1 MWSYPI
7 MKTSQLH
14 KSSFE
19 IYVKI
24 PCPAKVGG
32 NSKQEYKVKFIFDQ
46 KDQWWPF
53 PDLSRAREGRQEE
66 GTVTLSQSAHW
77 PLELQTKV
85 SEDYVKISQSLRIGP
100 Y

>member
-1 MWSYPI
+1 

-14 KSSFE
+14 KSSSE

-32 NSKQEYKVKFIFDQ
+32 KEYKVKFIFDQ

>member
-1 MWSYPI
+1 MCSYYI
-7 MKTSQLH
+7 KH

-19 IYVKI
+19 IVYYVKI
-24 PCPAKVGG
+24 SFPAKVGG
-32 NSKQEYKVKFIFDQ
+32 NGEQEYKVKFIFDQ

-77 PLELQTKV
+77 LQTKV
-85 SEDYVKISQSLRIGP
+85 SEDYVKISQSLCIGP

>member
-1 MWSYPI
+1 

-32 NSKQEYKVKFIFDQ
+32 NSKQQEYKVKFIFDQ

-77 PLELQTKV
+77 PLELQMKV
-85 SEDYVKISQSLRIGP
+85 SEDYLKISQSLRIGP

>member
-1 MWSYPI
+1 

-66 GTVTLSQSAHW
+66 GTVTHSGG
-77 PLELQTKV
+77 KV
-85 SEDYVKISQSLRIGP
+85 PASSTALNYSISVMPWWCQWWGGGGGG
-100 Y
+100 